1 MDVIKEYN
9 KAIEDALFVLNQRAD
24 RLGEDETGKLSGL
37 ETAIAMLKG
46 LLK

>member
-1 MDVIKEYN
+1 MDTINEYN
-9 KAIEDALFVLNQRAD
+9 KALEYAIFVLNQRAE
-24 RLGEDETGKLSGL
+24 RLGEDSNKLAGL

>member
-1 MDVIKEYN
+1 MDAINEYN
-9 KAIEDALFVLNQRAD
+9 KAIEDALFVLSQRAD
-24 RLGEDETGKLSGL
+24 RLGEDSNKLAGL